1 MHLNETQI
9 GDELYELYLENFER
23 PLVSL
28 SRKVSPEHLE
38 ILTTLSK
45 ARVKARN
52 RANTYYDKDFDLEL
66 WQLWDLWVEQKGL
79 CAITKMPMDC
89 EIGERSFKNPWKVSI
104 DRIDSEGDYEI
115 DNVRLVT
122 HWYNNAKN
130 SWDDSVPRK
139 AMELWFKNTQRID

>member
-1 MHLNETQI
+1 MLTEQEI
-9 GDELYELYLENFER
+9 GDHLYDLYSENFQR

-38 ILTTLSK
+38 ILITLSK
-45 ARVKARN
+45 ARVKARD
-52 RANTYYDKDFDLEL
+52 RANTYYGKHFDLDL

-79 CAITKMPMDC
+79 CAVTKMPMNC
-89 EIGERSFKNPWKVSI
+89 EVGECSFKNPWKVSI
-104 DRIDSEGDYEI
+104 DRIDSEQGYVI

-130 SWDDSVPRK
+130 SWDDSVPLEALEAWVAAR
-139 AMELWFKNTQRID
+139 ASA